1 MNNYEII
8 LFGIAL
14 GMDAFSAAIA
24 ITVRQISLEQKIKI
38 VFGVGLLHFLLSA
51 GGIILS
57 KFFNYF
63 FSNYYFLES
72 INKITSLIGA
82 LILILLGIIMIAE
95 GFKKKKLEFNSIIEY
110 SLFILAFS
118 ISIDALSAGFGLG
131 MLGNNTI
138 INCFILGII
147 VSVMVMFGF
156 FLGEK
161 IGELAGEKSIM
172 LGGVILLFLALHLLV
187 G

>member
-1 MNNYEII
+1 MNNYELI

-24 ITVRQISLEQKIKI
+24 IAIKKVNLEQKVKI
-38 VFGVGLLHFLLSA
+38 IFAVGLLHCLLSS

-57 KFFNYF
+57 TVFNYF
-63 FSNYYFLES
+63 FSNYYFLET

-82 LILILLGIIMIAE
+82 LVLILLGVIMIAE
-95 GFKKKKLEFNSIIEY
+95 GFKEKKVEFNAIIEY
-110 SLFILAFS
+110 SFFILSLS

-138 INCFILGII
+138 INCLVLGII

-156 FLGEK
+156 LLGEK
-161 IGELAGEKSIM
+161 IGELVGEKAIM
-172 LGGVILLFLALHLLV
+172 VGGVILLFLALHLLFN
-187 G
+187 